1 MNKIIIEPKQHN
13 GRWYRIINVV
23 DFIVDETYPSYYEL
37 EFVKV
42 QMKIDFVLF
51 KVWFTIKSYR
61 VTENHPLKNQ
71 ITRAKRLLNTIIKD

>member
-1 MNKIIIEPKQHN
+1 MNKVITEPKQHN

-51 KVWFTIKSYR
+51 KVWFTIKSYAFGR
-61 VTENHPLKNQ
+61 YPISTTQFL
-71 ITRAKRLLNTIIKD
+71 IG